1 MGRKKKDAEAQYQ
14 YEAERDYVR
23 RFIAERYV
31 SDGYYI
37 HFHRNIELYG
47 VVRGEVYVTISGESR
62 TLHEG
67 EIAVIDSFE
76 SHSYEIE
83 GKAEIFYFH
92 IGSTYIKDILA
103 LDPNNRLP
111 RWLADKEKNK
121 PLIQAVNRVIN
132 YGDDWSELKRTGFLC
147 VFFADI
153 IEAYGVLP
161 GKQETEQET
170 DLVSRVVQ
178 YIYDHYAEEITLKS
192 LSDVFFVSPKT
203 LSRRISKAVNC
214 DLRVF
219 VNDVRVQKAV
229 QLMNMPG
236 NRNEPVGKIAAKC
249 GFTNM
254 VTFYRSYKRN
264 FNYKKLP

>member
-1 MGRKKKDAEAQYQ
+1 MGRKKKADESQYQ

-23 RFIAERYV
+23 RFIAERYI
-31 SDGYYI
+31 SNGYYI

-47 VVRGEVYVTISGESR
+47 VIHGEVYVTIAGESR
-62 TLHEG
+62 MLHEG

-76 SHSYEIE
+76 SHSYEID

-92 IGSTYIKDILA
+92 IGSAYIKEFLA
-103 LDPNNRLP
+103 LYPNNRLP
-111 RWLADKEKNK
+111 RWLQEPSKNM
-121 PLIQAVNRVIN
+121 PLIREVNRVIN
-132 YGDDWSELKRTGFLC
+132 YGANWSELKRTGFVC
-147 VFFADI
+147 EFFADI
-153 IEAYGVLP
+153 INAYGLLP
-161 GKQETEQET
+161 GKPETEQET

-178 YIYDHYAEEITLKS
+178 YIYDHYAEELTLQS

-214 DLRVF
+214 DLRIF
-219 VNDVRVQKAV
+219 INDIRVQKAV
-229 QLMNMPG
+229 QLMNMPE
-236 NRNEPVGKIAAKC
+236 NRNEPVGKIAVRC
-249 GFTNM
+249 GFNNM